1 MLIIKLWTKA
11 SRCRRFNMKRLI
23 ISQDFFIRVYFNGKL
38 SAFFMLEFVFGYCL
52 AGRVKGDLSG
62 ESITL
67 IGSA

>member
-11 SRCRRFNMKRLI
+11 SRCRRLNMKRVI
-23 ISQDFFIRVYFNGKL
+23 ISQYLFIRVYFNCKL

-52 AGRVKGDLSG
+52 AGPVKGDLSG

>member
-11 SRCRRFNMKRLI
+11 WRCRRLNMKRVI
-23 ISQDFFIRVYFNGKL
+23 ISQYLFIRVYFNCKL
-38 SAFFMLEFVFGYCL
+38 SAFFMLEFVFSFCL

-62 ESITL
+62 EPITL